1 MALDSGAI
9 TAADSAVITGDISK
23 TLVKSPHRCGLLMR
37 SANLEYLKGLEL
49 IKHKQESDL

>member
-23 TLVKSPHRCGLLMR
+23 TLVKSPHHCGLLMR
-37 SANLEYLKGLEL
+37 SANLEYLKGLE